1 MSNHPARPAGFSRRR
16 FLAGSGT
23 VGALAALGG
32 LSALSGCSDDD
43 DDQDVSTGGSTTSGA
58 PASGEAI
65 KVAVMLPSSG
75 PYAPLGE
82 MQTKGIKL
90 ALGDRVGDRPIEV
103 MSIEEPVLSPQDAIA
118 RAKGAADDGAHMLIG
133 IISGASALAIRDVVH
148 DAKLPTLI
156 TNAVTRAVTGSR
168 RSPYLYRASTT
179 GYQAGV
185 NFGPWLY
192 ENVGKTMV
200 TAAPDY
206 ASGRELIEYPARF
219 FTKAGGEVKGQYW
232 PALGASD
239 YASVLTEMGSTD
251 ADLAYCFFAG
261 TDAVRFVTQFDE
273 FELHDKLELTGLT
286 LVDDLTLDAQKEAA
300 LGTVLLGGWN
310 RRLDNKANKAFLA
323 DFDDAYGEAPNSY
336 AVAGYTGGTVLRMAI
351 EAVGGDVED
360 ADGFTAAMAG
370 VTFTTPSGSPLRFD
384 PDTHNAISKQ
394 TVERVT
400 ELDDGSLGFERIA
413 ELGEA
418 VDPGDDVEP

>member
-1 MSNHPARPAGFSRRR
+1 MSNHPARPAGLSRRR

-23 VGALAALGG
+23 VAALAALGG
-32 LSALSGCSDDD
+32 LGALSGCSDDD
-43 DDQDVSTGGSTTSGA
+43 DEDVSSGSSSSSSAA
-58 PASGEAI
+58 PARGEPV

-90 ALGDRVGDRPIEV
+90 ALGDRVGDRPVEI
-103 MSIEEPVLSPQDAIA
+103 MAIEEPVLSPQDAIA

-179 GYQAGV
+179 GYQAGI

-192 ENVGKTMV
+192 KNVGKTAV

-219 FTKAGGEVKGQYW
+219 FTKAGGKVEGQYW
-232 PALGASD
+232 PTLGASD
-239 YASVLTEMGSTD
+239 YASVLTEMGSSD
-251 ADLAYCFFAG
+251 ADLAFCFFAG

-273 FELHDKLELTGLT
+273 FELHDKLKLTGLT
-286 LVDDLTLDAQKEAA
+286 LVDDLTLEAQKEAA
-300 LGTVLLGGWN
+300 LGTILLGGWN
-310 RRLDNKANKAFLA
+310 RALTNDANKAFLA

-336 AVAGYTGGTVLRMAI
+336 AVAGFTGGTVLRMAI

-360 ADGFTAAMAG
+360 ADGFAKAMAG
-370 VTFTTPSGSPLRFD
+370 VSFVTPSGSEIRFD
-384 PDTHNAISKQ
+384 PDTHNAISEQ
-394 TVERVT
+394 TVERVV
-400 ELDDGSLGFERIA
+400 ELDDGKLGFERVA
-413 ELGEA
+413 KLGEA